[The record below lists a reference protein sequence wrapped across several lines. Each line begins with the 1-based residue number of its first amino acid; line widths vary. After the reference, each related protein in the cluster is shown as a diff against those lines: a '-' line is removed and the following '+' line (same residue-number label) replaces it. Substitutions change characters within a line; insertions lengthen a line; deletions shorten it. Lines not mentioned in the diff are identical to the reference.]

1 MTVQTNNFY
10 LGIDLGT
17 TNSVLAW
24 GRVDARSGRVIPM
37 VAELRSMSAG
47 QGMVKQALLPSCVYY
62 KRGSEQ
68 PIVGGY
74 ARTMIGRQSSRVIK
88 SVKSAMGSGK
98 KYVIDEQELSPSCI
112 SAAILRQIA
121 SASQELFGF
130 IPDDVVITV
139 PASFDSDQRSDT
151 IEAARLAGFKV
162 TNEDG
167 SPRNILMDEPR
178 AALCDFINR
187 QERGE
192 IPETLIDFSSPQ
204 NVLVFDLGGGTLDVS
219 FHQVRRS
226 DGGNGNVEVKDY
238 AISRYTQLG
247 GDNFDQLLQE
257 FFIEKFSDKLDI
269 SCLDEFTSCLVR
281 NNFLDEA
288 ERAKIELNAMVENR
302 RLQGQSGTSG
312 LVHEILRPNIFESH
326 LFEYDLSIEEYRSVI
341 RPLLAPELSMES
353 LERFDCLGTQS
364 YNIIYPILDVL
375 NKARMKLGHL
385 PHVDAVL
392 LNGGMSKLFAVRER
406 LEEFFG
412 FAPLEVGD
420 PDKSVARGAVV
431 HHHAL
436 HKGARPVRIQN
447 ENLGIA
453 LKGGHL
459 LNLVRAGAPLPYSTG
474 VIDMATTEEQA
485 MTLDLPFYVGSR
497 DDIQPPNR
505 RMATR
510 RVRFDRP
517 LPRDTPVQIRATV
530 DEAGIVSLEGWG
542 RDAPDVRFSV
552 LAVSGEIE
560 REPVSRIQNNPSVS
574 LPKSWRRRPKLGVR
588 TDKIV
593 DMHALIK
600 RYEKVGARNSC
611 IDACTTKKLKEIER
625 SIAEAAN
632 CDQALLPLIRIVKW
646 NSRLSVRAVRLMGR
660 IVGHCSREEAAVGLQ
675 ALEKICSVGMLKT
688 LYGCS
693 WNIGRAQDIVH
704 AAIVALGKLSLPSHE
719 KLFLDMMHHRHLIPG
734 YYVPALCCSLGRTGN
749 SEEAVRAVAEFMGG
763 SDGERIAAYWA
774 LGHIG
779 SREKKNPLPIS
790 CFEDVLPKMFRHL
803 HVEPHGDVARN
814 GVYAIGEICDR
825 RGLGSSDRISEHWS
839 SFITPLLNSL
849 GKRKFRV
856 GGRDVAR
863 WVKIAEAMLRGSDL
877 DAGQK
882 EHLLKLRV
890 EG

>member
-1 MTVQTNNFY
+1 
-10 LGIDLGT
+10 
-17 TNSVLAW
+17 
-24 GRVDARSGRVIPM
+24 
-37 VAELRSMSAG
+37 
-47 QGMVKQALLPSCVYY
+47 
-62 KRGSEQ
+62 
-68 PIVGGY
+68 
-74 ARTMIGRQSSRVIK
+74 
-88 SVKSAMGSGK
+88 
-98 KYVIDEQELSPSCI
+98 
-112 SAAILRQIA
+112 
-121 SASQELFGF
+121 
-130 IPDDVVITV
+130 
-139 PASFDSDQRSDT
+139 
-151 IEAARLAGFKV
+151 
-162 TNEDG
+162 
-167 SPRNILMDEPR
+167 
-178 AALCDFINR
+178 
-187 QERGE
+187 
-192 IPETLIDFSSPQ
+192 
-204 NVLVFDLGGGTLDVS
+204 
-219 FHQVRRS
+219 
-226 DGGNGNVEVKDY
+226 
-238 AISRYTQLG
+238 
-247 GDNFDQLLQE
+247 
-257 FFIEKFSDKLDI
+257 
-269 SCLDEFTSCLVR
+269 
-281 NNFLDEA
+281 
-288 ERAKIELNAMVENR
+288 
-302 RLQGQSGTSG
+302 
-312 LVHEILRPNIFESH
+312 
-326 LFEYDLSIEEYRSVI
+326 
-341 RPLLAPELSMES
+341 
-353 LERFDCLGTQS
+353 
-364 YNIIYPILDVL
+364 
-375 NKARMKLGHL
+375 
-385 PHVDAVL
+385 
-392 LNGGMSKLFAVRER
+392 
-406 LEEFFG
+406 
-412 FAPLEVGD
+412 
-420 PDKSVARGAVV
+420 
-431 HHHAL
+431 
-436 HKGARPVRIQN
+436 
-447 ENLGIA
+447 
-453 LKGGHL
+453 
-459 LNLVRAGAPLPYSTG
+459 
-474 VIDMATTEEQA
+474 MATTEEQA

-560 REPVSRIQNNPSVS
+560 REPVSCIQTNPSVS

-734 YYVPALCCSLGRTGN
+734 YYVPALCCALGRTGN

-825 RGLGSSDRISEHWS
+825 RGLGSSDRVSEQWA
-839 SFITPLLNSL
+839 SFIATLLNSL